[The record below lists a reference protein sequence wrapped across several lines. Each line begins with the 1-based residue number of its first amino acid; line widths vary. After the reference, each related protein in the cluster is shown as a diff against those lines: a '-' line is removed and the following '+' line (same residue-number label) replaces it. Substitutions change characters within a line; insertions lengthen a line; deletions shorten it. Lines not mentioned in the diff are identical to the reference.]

1 MQLRKICNHPYL
13 FFTEGWDIDA
23 TMIKCSGKFQL
34 LDRMLPKL
42 KAGGHRVLI
51 FTQMTQIME
60 LISQYCSFRGYN
72 HLLLSGS
79 TPAEERERNMY
90 RWNNPDSPDFVFC
103 LSTRAGGLGLN
114 LASADTVIIFDSDW
128 NPTADAQ
135 ASDRAHR
142 IGQKQEVRVFRLVS
156 KNSVEETIVKA
167 AAAKNSM
174 SSIVVEAGGFDNVDR
189 GDGEEKTD
197 KRKMMESLLGEEEGG
212 GEESQDEGEAGEM
225 GDLFLNEKM
234 ATSGE
239 EYDLYCRVDE
249 ERKGAGDYCE
259 LFRERGDVP
268 DFLKHE
274 ELEEMVEVLGERE
287 KGSVLYTDGLTEKE
301 FTEQV
306 EREFE
311 AEEEGRK
318 TKRRKK
324 G

>member
-1 MQLRKICNHPYL
+1 MSMNNTLMQLRKICNHPYL

-23 TMIKCSGKFQL
+23 NMIKCSGKFQL

-60 LISQYCSFRGYN
+60 LISQYCNFRGYS

-79 TPAEERERNMY
+79 TPAEEREKNMY
-90 RWNNPDSPDFVFC
+90 RWNSPDSPDFVFC

-114 LASADTVIIFDSDW
+114 LASADTVVIFDSDW

-156 KNSVEETIVKA
+156 RNSVEETIVKA

-189 GDGEEKTD
+189 GEGEDKTD
-197 KRKMMESLLGEEEGG
+197 KRKMMESLLESERGITGRRGG
-212 GEESQDEGEAGEM
+212 G
-225 GDLFLNEKM
+225 GD
-234 ATSGE
+234 
-239 EYDLYCRVDE
+239 
-249 ERKGAGDYCE
+249 
-259 LFRERGDVP
+259 
-268 DFLKHE
+268 
-274 ELEEMVEVLGERE
+274 
-287 KGSVLYTDGLTEKE
+287 
-301 FTEQV
+301 
-306 EREFE
+306 
-311 AEEEGRK
+311 GR
-318 TKRRKK
+318 RLP
-324 G
+324 